1 MTEQDRSMSMITLVV
16 TCAKH
21 AGTGTINVR
30 KQCGMRLRYAVKQG
44 GRTRVKGVSEKRD
57 ICFNMNML
65 ISNGMLYFDMLR

>member
-30 KQCGMRLRYAVKQG
+30 KQCGMRSRYAVKQG
-44 GRTRVKGVSEKRD
+44 GGQGLKVYQKKEIFV
-57 ICFNMNML
+57 L
-65 ISNGMLYFDMLR
+65 I